1 MASSKDFLMYVHD
14 LGGFLVALVILHCVN
29 ATEATMETARLVKED
44 WREAN
49 VSMRCEAEGK
59 SKGVNP

>member
-1 MASSKDFLMYVHD
+1 MYVHD

-29 ATEATMETARLVKED
+29 ATEAKMETARSVEED

-49 VSMRCEAEGK
+49 VSMRCESECK
-59 SKGVNP
+59 SKAVTP

>member
-1 MASSKDFLMYVHD
+1 MYVHD